1 MAPAP
6 AVHPS
11 GATLRAAPHPAMSGD
26 PLFAGTVS
34 LLYGV
39 FAGAGAGRALRLLGL
54 WWSARGAMPLGRT

>member
-1 MAPAP
+1 
-6 AVHPS
+6 
-11 GATLRAAPHPAMSGD
+11 MSGD